1 MWAQSAST
9 NPAAGAADRAR
20 EGNRAGSNSVL
31 SAAVGIE
38 YGNIQEVWDFYD
50 QLSRAFAKSDPGED
64 IGGPG
69 QLPGDK
75 PDFGIDLDD
84 VWDMLNPEIQEK
96 VASVA
101 SVVQT
106 QVATLALIQAEG
118 YGKAWWAADAP
129 LVFENERWG
138 GAWSMQLHW
147 SATSRAFG
155 LVEPIEF
162 LEDEAR
168 AAIGEWF
175 DEEVANRPA
184 TLDVG
189 GQVRLFID
197 ALGNVSLSLQ
207 NDSLVAAK
215 AARLGAVSAGYSRA
229 VWSGDGGTLYAGVE
243 GHLYNLRLSRYGVR
257 FGDITDSEVLF
268 DEIRNADY
276 ETDTRVG
283 LDLGVLWVGK
293 NYQLGAQLRNINEPN
308 FSFPVLE
315 LPIRDLDLI
324 EALAQDRIY
333 TMDLQLKLEA
343 SRFSANQRW
352 SFHLA
357 GDANAATDP
366 VGNKFQW
373 VTASA
378 GYAVGKTWLPRIRLG
393 YRKNLAG
400 TKKTYLSL
408 GATLFRY
415 VNVDVSSAFD
425 TTKIDGRKLP
435 ESVMASIGFNIAW

>member
-1 MWAQSAST
+1 M
-9 NPAAGAADRAR
+9 
-20 EGNRAGSNSVL
+20 L

-50 QLSRAFAKSDPGED
+50 QVALGFAKSDPD
-64 IGGPG
+64 VDVGGPG
-69 QLPGDK
+69 QLPENK
-75 PDFGIDLDD
+75 PEFGIDLDG
-84 VWDMLNPEIQEK
+84 VWDLLNPEFQEK
-96 VASVA
+96 VDSVA
-101 SVVQT
+101 SVVRT
-106 QVATLALIQAEG
+106 QAVALALVSAEG

-155 LVEPIEF
+155 LLEPIEF
-162 LEDEAR
+162 SEEEAR
-168 AAIGEWF
+168 AAIEDWF
-175 DEEVANRPA
+175 NEEVANRPA
-184 TLDVG
+184 TLEVG
-189 GQVRLFID
+189 GQVRLLVD
-197 ALGNVSLSLQ
+197 ALGNVSMSLQ
-207 NDSLVAAK
+207 NDSLLVAK

-229 VWSGDGGTLYAGVE
+229 VWSGEGGILYAGAE

-276 ETDTRVG
+276 EVDTRVG
-283 LDLGVLWVGK
+283 FDLGVLWVGE
-293 NYQLGAQLRNINEPN
+293 NYQLGAQLRNINEPE
-308 FSFPVLE
+308 FDFPE
-315 LPIRDLDLI
+315 LDIPVRNVDLI
-324 EALAQDRIY
+324 EALVQDGKY
-333 TMDLQLKLEA
+333 VMDRQLKLEA
-343 SRFSANQRW
+343 SRFSSNRRW

-366 VGNKFQW
+366 VGDKFQW
-373 VTASA
+373 VTAGV
-378 GYAVGKTWLPRIRLG
+378 GYAVSETWLQGVRLG

-408 GATLFRY
+408 GATFFRY
-415 VNVDVSSAFD
+415 VNFDVSSAFD

-435 ESVMASIGFNIAW
+435 ESLMASIGFNIAW